1 MNKIYLYPG
10 FIRLWHML
18 NAIFMLVLI
27 FTGLSMQYSARDSFM
42 IPFHVS
48 VELHNISGIALTAS
62 YLIFFIG
69 NIISGNRKHYRLQW
83 HGLRKRMFIQLRY
96 YMFGY
101 LKKQNHPY
109 PVGRERKFN
118 PLQAFTYALI
128 MYIASPLVVISG
140 WGLLFP
146 ETILNGVFG
155 VSGLVLTDLL
165 HVIMGFLLS
174 IFMIVHIYTITMGLH
189 PLRNFRAIITGWHH
203 VEETKT

>member
-1 MNKIYLYPG
+1 
-10 FIRLWHML
+10 ML

-146 ETILNGVFG
+146 ETILKGVFG

>member
-1 MNKIYLYPG
+1 
-10 FIRLWHML
+10 ML
-18 NAIFMLVLI
+18 NTIFMLVLI
-27 FTGLSMQYSARDSFM
+27 VTGLSMQYSARDSFM
-42 IPFHVS
+42 IPFRIS

-69 NIISGNRKHYRLQW
+69 NIKSGNRKHYRLQW
-83 HGLRKRMFIQLRY
+83 QGLRKRMSLQLRY
-96 YMFGY
+96 YMVGY

-109 PVGRERKFN
+109 PVSRERKFN

-128 MYIASPLVVISG
+128 MYIALPLLVISG

-189 PLRNFRAIITGWHH
+189 PLGNFRAIITGWHH

>member
-27 FTGLSMQYSARDSFM
+27 LTGLSMQYSARDSFM
-42 IPFHVS
+42 IPFHIS
-48 VELHNISGIALTAS
+48 VQLHNISGIALTAS

-83 HGLRKRMFIQLRY
+83 QGLRKRMFIQLRY

-109 PVGRERKFN
+109 PVSRERKFN
-118 PLQAFTYALI
+118 PLQAVTYVMV
-128 MYIASPLVVISG
+128 MYIGLPLVVITG
-140 WGLLFP
+140 FGLLFP
-146 ETILNGVFG
+146 EIIHAGIFG
-155 VSGLVLTDLL
+155 VNGLLLTALV

-174 IFMIVHIYTITMGLH
+174 IFMIVHIYLCTMGDSPKH
-189 PLRNFRAIITGWHH
+189 NFRAILTGWHNAEGH
-203 VEETKT
+203 KE

>member
-18 NAIFMLVLI
+18 NAILMLVLI
-27 FTGLSMQYSARDSFM
+27 VTGLSMQYSARDSFM
-42 IPFHVS
+42 IPFRIS

-83 HGLRKRMFIQLRY
+83 LGLRKRMFIQLRY

-128 MYIASPLVVISG
+128 MYIALPLLVISG

-189 PLRNFRAIITGWHH
+189 PLGNFRAIITGWHH